1 MNIYFDTQKY
11 SQYVL
16 HKVFYLLS
24 SWAEDAKID
33 VGILLYTITQ
43 TA

>member
-1 MNIYFDTQKY
+1 MNIYCDTQKY

-16 HKVFYLLS
+16 HELFYLLN

-33 VGILLYTITQ
+33 VGILFYTETR